1 MSKQK
6 HIPVIKF
13 NRRKYGGELLI
24 NIVTLDTIRNSKTF
38 APVQR
43 QSFYGLMLT
52 TDGEGDVEVDG
63 VPTVACKGMV
73 ACARP
78 GDVCTITN
86 DRGLQSLELIFE
98 RDFLLSFFSDP
109 HFLDSIAYLS
119 PQRTSPY
126 LMLDEALYN
135 RIVGLYDS
143 LLLELHGSGRTL
155 TSAQPQ
161 GQHLLRAML
170 YEVLM
175 LLQRATPVEN
185 VAALMVGSDTG
196 SDRVSRFRQL
206 VDEHYLTE
214 SGVEFYANR
223 LCVSSNYLNRLVRLA
238 LGQSTKQYIQNR
250 RIEEAKRLLRYT
262 DLPVSNIADRLGFD
276 TASYFVR
283 AFSRQTGTTPLQFRA
298 S

>member
-24 NIVTLDTIRNSKTF
+24 DIVTLDTIRNSKTF

-135 RIVGLYDS
+135 RIIGLYDS

-214 SGVEFYANR
+214 NGVEFYANR

>member
-1 MSKQK
+1 MAKQK

-13 NRRKYGGELLI
+13 NRRKYGSELLVD
-24 NIVTLDTIRNSKTF
+24 IVTLDTIRNSKTF
-38 APVQR
+38 ADVMR

-52 TDGEGDVEVDG
+52 TGGEGDVEVDG
-63 VPTVACKGMV
+63 VPAVACKGMV

-78 GDVCTITN
+78 GDVCTIID

-109 HFLDSIAYLS
+109 HFLDGIAYLS

-126 LMLDEALYN
+126 MMLDEALYN
-135 RIVGLYDS
+135 SIVGLYDS
-143 LLLELHGSGRTL
+143 ILLELHGSGKTD
-155 TSAQPQ
+155 S
-161 GQHLLRAML
+161 HLLRAML
-170 YEVLM
+170 YQALM

-185 VAALMVGSDTG
+185 EATAMVGPDSG
-196 SDRVSRFRQL
+196 SDRVARFRQL

-214 SGVEFYANR
+214 SGVEFYADR
-223 LCVSSNYLNRLVRLA
+223 LCVTSNYLNRLVRLA
-238 LGQSTKQYIQNR
+238 LGQSTKQYIQSR

-262 DLPVSNIADRLGFD
+262 DLPVSDIADRLGFD
-276 TASYFVR
+276 TASYFIR
-283 AFSRQTGTTPLQFRA
+283 AFSRQTGTTPLQYRA

>member
-24 NIVTLDTIRNSKTF
+24 DIVTLDTIRNSKTF